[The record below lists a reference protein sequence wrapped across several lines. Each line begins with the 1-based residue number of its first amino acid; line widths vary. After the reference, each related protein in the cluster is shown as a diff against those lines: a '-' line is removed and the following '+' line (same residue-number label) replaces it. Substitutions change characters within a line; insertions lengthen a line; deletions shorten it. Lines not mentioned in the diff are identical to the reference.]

1 MKGDYVPCHLASES
15 FDVCAASW
23 STGKDQINVAI
34 IILFLSPVGY
44 SLIAINGQTVANK
57 MLPDGR
63 SAAEVLAGAGNYPL
77 SLKFTRLR
85 ASINE
90 RIMLLSMF
98 HS

>member
-1 MKGDYVPCHLASES
+1 MCWCFFFA
-15 FDVCAASW
+15 
-23 STGKDQINVAI
+23 
-34 IILFLSPVGY
+34 VGY
-44 SLIAINGQTVANK
+44 SLIGINGQAVVNK

-63 SAAEVLAGAGNYPL
+63 SAVEVLAGADSYPL